1 MEEKILGP
9 LTQSLNTEGESSF
22 EKVDDESD
30 FGYIEFG
37 VIVFIVYSED
47 SREIILDFFFPLRI
61 LNVFIPLS

>member
-37 VIVFIVYSED
+37 VIVFIVVRIVDRLYWIS
-47 SREIILDFFFPLRI
+47 FFL
-61 LNVFIPLS
+61 